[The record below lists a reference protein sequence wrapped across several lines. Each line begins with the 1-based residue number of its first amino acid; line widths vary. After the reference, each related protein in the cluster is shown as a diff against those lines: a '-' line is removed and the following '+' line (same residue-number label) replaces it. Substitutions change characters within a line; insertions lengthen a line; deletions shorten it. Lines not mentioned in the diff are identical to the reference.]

1 MSSFRLSEFI
11 LFYISGILPRYLLL
25 KTSNDFVVIWDCIC
39 TPVKEVLLG
48 NEFDMMGVGPR
59 EQGDKR
65 GVVRQKVRKA
75 TGICGI
81 MREMLKSDGE
91 VMAV

>member
-1 MSSFRLSEFI
+1 
-11 LFYISGILPRYLLL
+11 
-25 KTSNDFVVIWDCIC
+25 
-39 TPVKEVLLG
+39 
-48 NEFDMMGVGPR
+48 MMGVGPR